1 MSCACRHMLHEQN
14 DMSLSLEHCWKKKG
28 CRGFQLCISAH
39 KEKGESPNS
48 GQRFNTAAID
58 KVRSEKWP
66 AVSLYLDELL
76 DKNVVNSEVKSED
89 QSSYT

>member
-1 MSCACRHMLHEQN
+1 MH
-14 DMSLSLEHCWKKKG
+14 
-28 CRGFQLCISAH
+28 IST

-76 DKNVVNSEVKSED
+76 DKNV
-89 QSSYT
+89 